1 MGSDR
6 NRQAGAGSRRALR
19 WRRTAAAAAL
29 GAVCACTGAI
39 AQSYGPA
46 QSSEL
51 SQSAPSAHPGTGHD
65 ADHLTDTTPA
75 IALASAAVAAP
86 ANAPTAPSPA
96 ASEPGTA
103 NAGRAPLSL
112 HASLAALRSRMRP
125 WQSSSSANANGGAM
139 LHQGLNVQ
147 VIELPREGAP
157 IGPPPKRAHHAL
169 SVGMDGPKQFLRGIG
184 LDATECAGR
193 FRMPSKLGRKGDG
206 STQVDIAAQ
215 LGMACKF

>member
-39 AQSYGPA
+39 AQS
-46 QSSEL
+46 
-51 SQSAPSAHPGTGHD
+51 SQSAHPATEQD
-65 ADHLTDTTPA
+65 ADHLVDVPA
-75 IALASAAVAAP
+75 VALASAAAP

-103 NAGRAPLSL
+103 NASRAPLSL
-112 HASLAALRSRMRP
+112 HASLAALRSRMQP